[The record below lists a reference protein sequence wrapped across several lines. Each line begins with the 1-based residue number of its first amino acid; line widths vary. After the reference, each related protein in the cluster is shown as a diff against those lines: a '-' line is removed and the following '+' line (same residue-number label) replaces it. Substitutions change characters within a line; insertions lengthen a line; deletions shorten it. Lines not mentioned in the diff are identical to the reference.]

1 MFNRKFHYKWS
12 IFHSYVKLPEGKYEI
27 PSFLGPRMIRSN
39 TSHVSWA
46 ICLIY
51 YGAKITDS
59 RNVIGSEPCL
69 TNGFLT
75 SWPLTVSLQ
84 ELATTEMS
92 CNLSIIQ
99 LSGKT
104 HVYIY
109 INIIYYISIYIV
121 YDIYTLYIYIYPIE
135 ISAFS
140 WISQPALFE
149 DPGEWLVTII
159 HQTYPKIKLSCDML
173 R

>member
-1 MFNRKFHYKWS
+1 MKGESLPTMLKKPFKESYAPVEDLAYPWWLVGFRGWQRRRPVRSTPGEGGLEKGAAKPGDILDALNMNFL
-12 IFHSYVKLPEGKYEI
+12 HSWGQEWLDPI
-27 PSFLGPRMIRSN
+27 HPTFLG
-39 TSHVSWA
+39 VFVW
-46 ICLIY
+46 Y

-75 SWPLTVSLQ
+75 SWPLTVSLE

-104 HVYIY
+104 Y
-109 INIIYYISIYIV
+109 
-121 YDIYTLYIYIYPIE
+121 YIYIYYIY
-135 ISAFS
+135 I
-140 WISQPALFE
+140 
-149 DPGEWLVTII
+149 
-159 HQTYPKIKLSCDML
+159 
-173 R
+173 